1 MRSFRSLFV
10 NITYLNINQLSSTKA
25 LYMKIVSKTLKIAA
39 LFFLCG
45 IVMQV
50 RAEEIRAAVAG
61 HFILPFQ
68 ELARLFERQTG
79 HKVIPTAKSNGMLYN
94 ELKAGTVYHIFLSA
108 DVQTILNIEND
119 DLGVLNTRFSY
130 AFGRLAL
137 WSPNPKLID
146 SKGDILKKGNFK
158 HLLIPHT
165 ERAGY
170 GVAAKQA
177 LNKLGAWDA
186 VENKLIMYDD
196 AAGLLDRIRSG
207 EAELGFM
214 PYALLNPTQKID
226 GSLWIVPPK
235 LYGNLEHQ
243 AILLKHGERSEAA
256 KAFLQ
261 LLKTP
266 VARNIIE
273 SFGYSPP

>member
-1 MRSFRSLFV
+1 MKVISKKLKVVALLF
-10 NITYLNINQLSSTKA
+10 LS
-25 LYMKIVSKTLKIAA
+25 
-39 LFFLCG
+39 G
-45 IVMQV
+45 IVMPIQ
-50 RAEEIRAAVAG
+50 AEEIKAAVAG
-61 HFILPFQ
+61 HFILPFL

-94 ELKAGTVYHIFLSA
+94 ELKAGTVYHVFLSA
-108 DVQTILNIEND
+108 DVQTILNIEKD
-119 DLGVLNTRFSY
+119 DLGVPKTRFSY

-137 WSPNPKLID
+137 WSPNPTLVD
-146 SKGDILKKGNFK
+146 SKGEVLKKGNFK
-158 HLLIPHT
+158 HILIPHM

-177 LNKLGAWDA
+177 LNKLGYWDGVA
-186 VENKLIMYDD
+186 DKLIQYDD
-196 AAGLLDRIRSG
+196 AAGLLDRIRTG

-214 PYALLNPTQKID
+214 PYALLNPTKKIE

-243 AILLKHGERSEAA
+243 AILLRHGEKSEAA
-256 KAFLQ
+256 RGFLE